1 MLYITGTTLSVPS
14 LMGAIMAV
22 GVASANSIL
31 LVTFAREQQL
41 AGSTAFDAAI
51 SAGHTRIRPV
61 LMTATAMIVGMIP
74 MAIGD
79 PGEEQNAALARAVI
93 GGLLFATPTTL
104 LVVPYLFAVLR
115 KGNDGK
121 PAHGR
126 IRGGA
131 RMNDLR
137 ATTSAERAAAP
148 AGVAGARSR
157 HAATAAERPP
167 GRGGIGLWGL
177 GLGVLVLFV
186 GALAIGVWRHYQQY
200 RQVMDTAQ
208 QQADFV
214 PTVRVEDVG
223 QHLGRVDVTLP
234 ATTLGFEAANIYARA
249 SGYVLKRYVDIG
261 DHVKAGQLLA
271 EITAPEI
278 EDQLAQ
284 YQNSL
289 QQAQATIRQNQAQR
303 ASTDVTSRRISA
315 LAVDGWATLE
325 NRDTDWYNF
334 QAQKHATTAAQYNAA
349 AMEQQLKYYSQ
360 QKIYQQVVAPFD
372 GVITQRNI
380 DVGSLITADAAGGT
394 SMFSLHQSDV
404 IRVWVYV
411 PQDDAFG
418 VKPGVEA
425 VVRVPAMP
433 NLTFHGKVTRIA
445 DALQPGTR
453 TLLTEVDVPN
463 PDGALQP
470 GVYCTVELKIP
481 RTSPALIVPASAII
495 FNQNG
500 MQVAVVD
507 NGEVHLHKITITT
520 DYGTEVDVDSGRP
533 GGGSGDPAAS
543 GRCLQWRE
551 GPPDHRAA
559 GADMTTWRT
568 SPLVVRVVDG

>member
-1 MLYITGTTLSVPS
+1 MSERPEALKEPP
-14 LMGAIMAV
+14 
-22 GVASANSIL
+22 
-31 LVTFAREQQL
+31 ARP
-41 AGSTAFDAAI
+41 A
-51 SAGHTRIRPV
+51 RP
-61 LMTATAMIVGMIP
+61 AP
-74 MAIGD
+74 D
-79 PGEEQNAALARAVI
+79 RD
-93 GGLLFATPTTL
+93 TPE
-104 LVVPYLFAVLR
+104 P
-115 KGNDGK
+115 
-121 PAHGR
+121 
-126 IRGGA
+126 
-131 RMNDLR
+131 
-137 ATTSAERAAAP
+137 
-148 AGVAGARSR
+148 
-157 HAATAAERPP
+157 PP
-167 GRGGIGLWGL
+167 GRPRRHGGRGGWLL
-177 GLGVLVLFV
+177 GLGVLVLFI
-186 GALAIGVWRHYQQY
+186 GALAVGVWRHYQQY

-214 PTVRVEDVG
+214 PTVRVENVG
-223 QHLGRVDVTLP
+223 QHFGRVDVTLP

-278 EDQLAQ
+278 EAQVAQ
-284 YQNSL
+284 YQNGL
-289 QQAQATIRQNQAQR
+289 QQAQAMIRQNQAQR
-303 ASTDVTSRRISA
+303 ASTDVTSKRISA

-325 NRDTDWYNF
+325 NRDVDRYAF
-334 QAQKHATTAAQYNAA
+334 QAQEHATTAAQYNAA
-349 AMEQQLKYYSQ
+349 SMEQQLKYYNQ
-360 QKIYQQVVAPFD
+360 QKVYQQVVAPFD

-394 SMFSLHQSDV
+394 SMFSLQQSDV

-425 VVRVPAMP
+425 VIRIPAMP

-453 TLLTEVDVPN
+453 TLLTEVDIAN

-500 MQVAVVD
+500 MQVAVVEND
-507 NGEVHLHKITITT
+507 VVHLHKIAITT
-520 DYGTEVDVDSGRP
+520 DYGTEVEVNDGIKA
-533 GGGSGDPAAS
+533 GDQVILQPPVNLADGDKVHTIIEPPA
-543 GRCLQWRE
+543 
-551 GPPDHRAA
+551 P
-559 GADMTTWRT
+559 T
-568 SPLVVRVVDG
+568 